1 MNGQAYFY
9 LEVWSLFG
17 LLGLLL
23 WRTLD
28 LVLFLVPLQSPQLF
42 LNASAL
48 LPHFLPVL
56 LIKEGE
62 LTSEETSGKK
72 KKIHKLHRVSVSTK
86 IVIHSIP
93 TLVSVQ

>member
-62 LTSEETSGKK
+62 LTSEETRGKK
-72 KKIHKLHRVSVSTK
+72 KNSQTAPS
-86 IVIHSIP
+86 
-93 TLVSVQ
+93 Q

>member
-62 LTSEETSGKK
+62 LTSEETRGKK
-72 KKIHKLHRVSVSTK
+72 KKKKKFTNCTKSV
-86 IVIHSIP
+86 VIHSIP
-93 TLVSVQ
+93 TLIKP

>member
-72 KKIHKLHRVSVSTK
+72 KKFTNCTESVFLQK
-86 IVIHSIP
+86 
-93 TLVSVQ
+93 